1 MNEDLC
7 LLKCHNGMSVRDGK
21 LKTRCMLREPTE
33 YFQRQELDLAHYIN
47 LFQRFFKGFFH
58 AGLQLFS

>member
-1 MNEDLC
+1 MN
-7 LLKCHNGMSVRDGK
+7 VRDGK